1 MGEKAG
7 ILVVSLD
14 FELYWGVRDLYTKS
28 EYGAKWLGER
38 EWIPAILEL
47 FQEAGVHATWATV
60 GLLFF
65 ADRREMLA
73 GLPALKP
80 GYADPRLS
88 PYAEIEAGA
97 VGDGEAEDPYLYA
110 PTLIEQI
117 RQTPGQAIGS
127 HTFSHFYC
135 TEKGQTVD
143 EFYSDLQ
150 AAVAAAEKRGIPLQ
164 SLVLPRNQLRRQYM
178 RRLPELGFKTYR
190 GNPRH
195 ALYRGGYSASDP
207 FLRRAL
213 RLADSYINLTGHHTY
228 SVDSISPRLPI
239 DLPASF
245 FFRSPPEPLRRL
257 ERLRIKRIKNGM
269 TQAARQGQVYHL
281 WLHPYN
287 AADEAAFRSLDNI
300 IRHFRLLAEQYGMVS
315 MNMEELGER
324 ILAGVGES
332 EAEAEAEIAA
342 ESAADDAENRSL
354 QALIE

>member
-1 MGEKAG
+1 M
-7 ILVVSLD
+7 
-14 FELYWGVRDLYTKS
+14 
-28 EYGAKWLGER
+28 
-38 EWIPAILEL
+38 LEL
-47 FQEAGVHATWATV
+47 FRESGIHATWATV

-80 GYADPRLS
+80 GYADSRLS
-88 PYAEIEAGA
+88 PYGEIESGA
-97 VGDGEAEDPYLYA
+97 VGDGEEEDPYSFA

-117 RQTPGQAIGS
+117 RQTPGQAVGS

-135 TEKGQTVD
+135 MEKGQTAD

-150 AAVAAAEKRGIPLQ
+150 AAVAAAEQRGISLQ

-178 RRLPELGFKTYR
+178 RRLPELGIKTYR

-195 ALYRGGYSASDP
+195 SLYRGGYSVSDH
-207 FLRRAL
+207 FLRRAM
-213 RLADSYINLTGHHTY
+213 RLADSYLNLTGHHIY
-228 SVDSISPRLPI
+228 PVESISSRLPI

-245 FFRSPPEPLRRL
+245 FFRTPPGPLRRL
-257 ERLRIKRIKNGM
+257 EPLRLKRIKDGM

-287 AADEAAFRSLDNI
+287 AAEETAFGSLKAVV
-300 IRHFRLLAEQYGMVS
+300 RHFRHLAEQYGMIS
-315 MNMEELGER
+315 LNMEELGER
-324 ILAGVGES
+324 VLAG
-332 EAEAEAEIAA
+332 AEKPATVLPA
-342 ESAADDAENRSL
+342 ESVDFAENRSL

>member
-1 MGEKAG
+1 LAEEAG
-7 ILVVSLD
+7 ILVVSID
-14 FELYWGVRDLYTKS
+14 FELYWGVRDLYTKA
-28 EYGAKWLGER
+28 EYGAKWLRER
-38 EWIPAILEL
+38 EWIPHILEL
-47 FQEAGVHATWATV
+47 FRASGVHATWATV

-65 ADRREMLA
+65 ADRRELLA
-73 GLPALKP
+73 GLPALQPSYDDP
-80 GYADPRLS
+80 GLS
-88 PYAEIEAGA
+88 PYGEINSGS
-97 VGDGEAEDPYLYA
+97 VGDGEEEDPSSFA

-135 TEKGQTVD
+135 MEKGQSVD

-150 AAVAAAEKRGIPLQ
+150 AAVAAAELRGIPLQ

-195 ALYRGGYSASDP
+195 SLYRGGYSVSDH

-213 RLADSYINLTGHHTY
+213 RLADSYLNLTGHHTY
-228 SVDSISPRLPI
+228 PVDSISSRLPI

-245 FFRSPPEPLRRL
+245 FFRTPPEPLRRL
-257 ERLRIKRIKNGM
+257 EPLRLKRIKDGM

-287 AADEAAFRSLDNI
+287 AAEAEAFRSLEEVV
-300 IRHFRLLAEQYGMVS
+300 RHYRYLAERYGMIS
-315 MNMEELGER
+315 LNMEELGER
-324 ILAGVGES
+324 VLAGSENQAAVIPTES
-332 EAEAEAEIAA
+332 EEKEI
-342 ESAADDAENRSL
+342 AENRSL

>member
-1 MGEKAG
+1 MADKAG

-28 EYGAKWLGER
+28 EYGAKWLRER
-38 EWIPAILEL
+38 DRIPGMLEL
-47 FQEAGVHATWATV
+47 FREAGVHATWAAV

-65 ADRREMLA
+65 KDRQELLA

-80 GYADPRLS
+80 GYADSGLS
-88 PYAEIEAGA
+88 PYGEIEAGA
-97 VGDGEAEDPYLYA
+97 VGAGEAEDPHCFA
-110 PTLIEQI
+110 PSLIEQI
-117 RQTPGQAIGS
+117 RNTPGQAVGS

-135 TEKGQTVD
+135 MEKGQTAD

-150 AAVAAAEKRGIPLQ
+150 AAVAAAEQRGISLQ
-164 SLVLPRNQLRRQYM
+164 SLVLPRNQLRRRYM
-178 RRLPELGFKTYR
+178 RKLPELGFKTYR

-195 ALYRGGYSASDP
+195 PLYRAGYSVSDP

-213 RLADSYINLTGHHTY
+213 RLADSYVNLTGHHTY
-228 SVDSISPRLPI
+228 PVDAISPELPI

-245 FFRSPPEPLRRL
+245 FFRTPPAPLRRL
-257 ERLRIKRIKNGM
+257 EPLRLKRIKDGM

-287 AADEAAFRSLDNI
+287 AAESEAFGSLEVVV
-300 IRHFRLLAEQYGMVS
+300 RHYRRLAERYGMIS
-315 MNMEELGER
+315 LNMEELGER
-324 ILAGVGES
+324 VLARAGKS
-332 EAEAEAEIAA
+332 ATSLPAEYE
-342 ESAADDAENRSL
+342 ENRNP

>member
-1 MGEKAG
+1 MAEKAG

-14 FELYWGVRDLYTKS
+14 FELYWGVRDLYTKA
-28 EYGAKWLGER
+28 EYGAKWLRER
-38 EWIPAILEL
+38 ERIPGLLEL
-47 FQEAGVHATWATV
+47 FREFGVHATWATV

-65 ADRREMLA
+65 ADRRELLS
-73 GLPALKP
+73 GLPSLKP
-80 GYADPRLS
+80 GYADPTLS
-88 PYAEIEAGA
+88 PYSEIESGSI
-97 VGDGEAEDPYLYA
+97 GEGEADDPYFFA
-110 PTLIEQI
+110 PTLIEHI

-135 TEKGQTVD
+135 MEKGQTVD

-150 AAVAAAEKRGIPLQ
+150 AAVAAAEQRGISLQ

-195 ALYRGGYSASDP
+195 PLYRGGYSVSDH

-213 RLADSYINLTGHHTY
+213 RLADSYLNLTGHHTY
-228 SVDSISPRLPI
+228 PVDSISPKLPI

-245 FFRSPPEPLRRL
+245 FFRTPPETLRRL
-257 ERLRIKRIKNGM
+257 EPLRLKRIKDGM

-287 AADEAAFRSLDNI
+287 AAEETGFRSLEAVV
-300 IRHFRLLAEQYGMVS
+300 RHYRHLAEQYGMIS
-315 MNMEELGER
+315 LNMEELGER
-324 ILAGVGES
+324 VLAG
-332 EAEAEAEIAA
+332 AEKPAPVIPA
-342 ESAADDAENRSL
+342 ESVEFTENRSL